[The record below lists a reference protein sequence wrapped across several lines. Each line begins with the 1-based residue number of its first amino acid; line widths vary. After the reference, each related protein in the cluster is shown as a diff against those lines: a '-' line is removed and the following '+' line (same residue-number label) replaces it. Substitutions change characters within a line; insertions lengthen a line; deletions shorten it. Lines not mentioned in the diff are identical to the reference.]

1 VDTNIDPK
9 KTTVFFR
16 GYSPSHFRYKKKKE
30 EKRKH
35 FICLMITLDIG
46 LYIILL
52 VSCATGVESGTL
64 VVSVVRQ
71 NQ

>member
-1 VDTNIDPK
+1 LILRKPQ
-9 KTTVFFR
+9 FSS
-16 GYSPSHFRYKKKKE
+16 GAIPLLISGKKKE